1 MSGMV
6 LNQYILWKVKGKEP
20 CVMKLTPA
28 NERRSRITTLSLKY
42 GSGSKP
48 GAFSWVIPKPSP
60 KTTSNKK
67 PTPSPNPTN
76 NSESTT
82 LSSSWKETTAF
93 CPPSDAI
100 FHKTL
105 NLITSMH
112 NIRNRHRLS
121 PPFCSS
127 GSTARNYAFIPS
139 LLDSCHSTSFHFVGS
154 VEDRCYFDLDTEM
167 SFACSSQMNYC

>member
-28 NERRSRITTLSLKY
+28 NERRSRITTFSMKY
-42 GSGSKP
+42 GSGSKT

-82 LSSSWKETTAF
+82 LSSSRKETPAF

-105 NLITSMH
+105 KSYHINAQHPQPSSAFTTLLFQWVDCPKLCIYPF
-112 NIRNRHRLS
+112 
-121 PPFCSS
+121 PPGFMSQ
-127 GSTARNYAFIPS
+127 YFFS
-139 LLDSCHSTSFHFVGS
+139 LCWQ
-154 VEDRCYFDLDTEM
+154 R
-167 SFACSSQMNYC
+167 